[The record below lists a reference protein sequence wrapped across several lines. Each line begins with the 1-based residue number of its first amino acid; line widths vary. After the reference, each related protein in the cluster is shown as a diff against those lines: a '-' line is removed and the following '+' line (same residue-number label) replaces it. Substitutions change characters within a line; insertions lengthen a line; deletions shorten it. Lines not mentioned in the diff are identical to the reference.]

1 VRPTHTQVSRELTPG
16 RTRVAKKVLTATVLA
31 ASLVAVAALALAIS
45 HQESLVFFPDRN
57 VRFTPADLGM
67 AFEDVR
73 LVAGDGV
80 ALGAWWIPSPRSR
93 GALVFAHGN
102 AGNMGDRV
110 DKLRLFRALGLSVLA
125 FDYRGYGRSEG
136 RPSEGGT
143 ARDMDAAVA
152 WVRDAK
158 GVPLERTVFYG
169 ESLGGAVAI
178 AAAARECPGALVVES
193 TFTSVR
199 DMARRHYP
207 FVPGW
212 LVRIGYDSRSRIA
225 ALACPK
231 LILHGPRDSIV
242 PFAMGEELFRA
253 ASEPKRFA
261 RLAGDHN
268 SGGIL
273 ESPEAYQ
280 AFAALLHDVLGE
292 LPPGE

>member
-1 VRPTHTQVSRELTPG
+1 VG
-16 RTRVAKKVLTATVLA
+16 RAGVVKNVLTGSVVAASVVVLA
-31 ASLVAVAALALAIS
+31 VLALLGLAIS
-45 HQESLVFFPDRN
+45 HQEALVYFPDRMI
-57 VRFTPADLGM
+57 RSTPADLGM
-67 AFEDVR
+67 AFEDAR

-80 ALGAWWIPSPRSR
+80 ALAAWWIPSPRSR
-93 GALVFAHGN
+93 GALIFAHGN

-110 DKLRLFRALGLSVLA
+110 GKLRLFQGLGLSVLA

-136 RPSEGGT
+136 RPSEDGT

-152 WVRDAK
+152 YVRETR

-199 DMARRHYP
+199 DLAGRHYP

-231 LILHGPRDSIV
+231 LILHGPHDTIV

-261 RLAGDHN
+261 TLAGDHN

-280 AFAALLHDVLGE
+280 AFAALLRDVLGE
-292 LPPGE
+292 LPAGE

>member
-1 VRPTHTQVSRELTPG
+1 MALGQG
-16 RTRVAKKVLTATVLA
+16 RARVAKRVVTGTLLA
-31 ASLVAVAALALAIS
+31 AAVVALAALALLGLAVS
-45 HQESLVFFPDRN
+45 RQESLVYFPDRTI
-57 VRFTPADLGM
+57 RSTPADLGM

-80 ALGAWWIPSPRSR
+80 ALSAWWIPSPRSR
-93 GALVFAHGN
+93 GALIFAHGN

-110 DKLRLFRALGLSVLA
+110 DKLRLFLGLGLSVMA
-125 FDYRGYGRSEG
+125 FDYRGYGASEG
-136 RPSEGGT
+136 SPSEEGT

-152 WVRDAK
+152 HVRETR
-158 GVPLERTVFYG
+158 GVPLERTIFYG

-178 AAAARECPGALVVES
+178 AAAAKQSPGALVVES

-199 DMARRHYP
+199 DLARRHYP
-207 FVPGW
+207 LVPGR

-225 ALACPK
+225 TLACPK

-261 RLAGDHN
+261 TLPGDHN

-273 ESPEAYQ
+273 ESPEAFQ
-280 AFAALLHDVLGE
+280 ALAALVQDVMGE
-292 LPPGE
+292 PPDAAQ